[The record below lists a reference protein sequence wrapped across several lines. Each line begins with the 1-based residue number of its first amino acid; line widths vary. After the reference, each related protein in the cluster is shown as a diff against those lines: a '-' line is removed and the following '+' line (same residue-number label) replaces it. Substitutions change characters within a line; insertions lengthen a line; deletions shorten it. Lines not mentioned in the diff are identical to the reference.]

1 MSAPPKIAIVGAGPA
16 ALMAAD
22 RLSETSGL
30 EVTIYEKR
38 PGVGRKLLI
47 AGSSGLNITHDLP
60 LTEFAAQYTGPRE
73 FWQRVLSGFSNTDW
87 IQFIEALGIP
97 TFKGTSRRYFIED
110 MKASRFLKAWRER
123 LAARGVQFR
132 LGMECTDFA
141 PHASGVRLEFRDG
154 ESVVCGAVCF
164 ALGGG
169 SYEPDEVPLRW
180 PAMFTRKHVGFTEFT
195 ASNVGYQ
202 VAWPEAF
209 LKEAEGQP
217 IKRVV
222 LTTPKGSRQGE
233 VMVTRYGMEGTP
245 VYFVGTPGTAHLD
258 LKPDLT
264 VAEVESRLAAV
275 KENLSQMRR
284 VQKQLKL
291 DAAAIA
297 LLFHLGPP
305 AVLKGSDTRKT
316 AQLIKA
322 FPIPFTAPQ
331 PITEAISSAGGLA
344 LSEIDERFMLRKFPG
359 VFAAGEMLDWDVP
372 TGGFLIQGCVAQ
384 GRAAAQGVLK
394 YLGRG

>member
-1 MSAPPKIAIVGAGPA
+1 MRASPKVAIVGAGPA

-22 RLSETSGL
+22 RLSEASGL

-60 LTEFAAQYTGPRE
+60 LAEFVAQYTGPRE
-73 FWQRVLSGFSNTDW
+73 FWQRVLSAFPNTAW
-87 IQFIEALGIP
+87 IRFIEELGTP

-132 LGMECTDFA
+132 LGVECTDFA
-141 PHASGVRLEFRDG
+141 PEGTGVRLELRGG
-154 ESVVCGAVCF
+154 ESVVCDAVCF

-180 PAMFTRKHVGFTEFT
+180 PLMFTRKGLGFTEFT
-195 ASNVGYQ
+195 AANVGYQ

-209 LKEAEGQP
+209 LKEAEGKP
-217 IKRVV
+217 LKRVV
-222 LTTPKGSRQGE
+222 LSTAKGTRAGE
-233 VMVTRYGMEGTP
+233 IMITRYGMEGTP
-245 VYFVGTPGTAHLD
+245 VYTVGTRGPARLD

-264 VAEVESRLAAV
+264 VSEVASRLADV

-291 DAAAIA
+291 DPAALA
-297 LLFHLGPP
+297 LVFHLGPP
-305 AVLKGSDTRKT
+305 AVLKGTDTQKT
-316 AQLIKA
+316 AQLLKE
-322 FPIPFTAPQ
+322 FPIQLIASQ
-331 PITEAISSAGGLA
+331 PITEAISSAGGLR
-344 LSEIDERFMLRKFPG
+344 LDELDEHFMLREHPG
-359 VFAAGEMLDWDVP
+359 FFAAGEMLDWDTP